1 MTYHHHAKTRQNNHI
16 YAQTR
21 AFVFGLLSLCVMI
34 MVLGVWSSPG
44 VARSVLDTGFADLVD
59 ELSPAVVNIS
69 TDRTIEAGGS
79 GLSVPPGSPL
89 EEFFKRFG
97 LPQAPNQGQ
106 GGGRSRQVMS
116 QGSGF
121 IIDGEEGLVVTNN
134 HVIENSDNIYV
145 NMQDGERFIASLI
158 GADPRTDVALLKIES
173 DEKLPSVSFGNSDQA
188 RVGDWVIAIGNPL
201 GLGGTVTAGIVSA
214 RSRNIQAGP
223 YDDFIQTDA
232 PINRGNSG
240 GPLFNIDGEVIGI
253 NTAIFAGQG
262 GGSIGIGFAVPS
274 NQAQQV
280 IGQLREYG
288 QTRRGWLG
296 VSIQSISEDV
306 ADSLGLETTDGALVE
321 LVNPGSPADL
331 AGMRK
336 GDIVLEVDGKTVESS
351 NALSRMI
358 AETAVG
364 STVTLKIWRRGA
376 PIMLDVTL
384 GRLETSG
391 VLDPQEEP
399 GTPQDRDSSSDTT
412 DRMLQ
417 QLGMAL
423 IALNPASR
431 AQYQVPD
438 NIDGMV
444 VTEVA
449 PESDAARK
457 GIRPGMVID
466 ELNQMDIRSKTDV
479 ETALDEV
486 IADGR
491 GSILAHILLDQG
503 GGRYIGIRLNLNGQ

>member
-1 MTYHHHAKTRQNNHI
+1 
-16 YAQTR
+16 
-21 AFVFGLLSLCVMI
+21 
-34 MVLGVWSSPG
+34 
-44 VARSVLDTGFADLVD
+44 
-59 ELSPAVVNIS
+59 
-69 TDRTIEAGGS
+69 
-79 GLSVPPGSPL
+79 
-89 EEFFKRFG
+89 
-97 LPQAPNQGQ
+97 
-106 GGGRSRQVMS
+106 MS

-384 GRLETSG
+384 GSAGDLGRAGSARRT
-391 VLDPQEEP
+391 
-399 GTPQDRDSSSDTT
+399 RDSA
-412 DRMLQ
+412 RQ
-417 QLGMAL
+417 RFIQRY
-423 IALNPASR
+423 NRP
-431 AQYQVPD
+431 
-438 NIDGMV
+438 
-444 VTEVA
+444 
-449 PESDAARK
+449 DAA
-457 GIRPGMVID
+457 
-466 ELNQMDIRSKTDV
+466 
-479 ETALDEV
+479 TAGHGPDC
-486 IADGR
+486 A
-491 GSILAHILLDQG
+491 
-503 GGRYIGIRLNLNGQ
+503 

>member
-1 MTYHHHAKTRQNNHI
+1 MTYHHHAKSLKNNQNQGK
-16 YAQTR
+16 AGL
-21 AFVFGLLSLCVMI
+21 FLSGLLVTCVVMALI
-34 MVLGVWSSPG
+34 SVWSSPG

-145 NMQDGERFIASLI
+145 NMQDGERFTASLI

-173 DEKLPSVSFGNSDQA
+173 DETLPSVSFGNSDQA

-399 GTPQDRDSSSDTT
+399 GTPKDRDSSSDTT

-444 VTEVA
+444 VTQVA